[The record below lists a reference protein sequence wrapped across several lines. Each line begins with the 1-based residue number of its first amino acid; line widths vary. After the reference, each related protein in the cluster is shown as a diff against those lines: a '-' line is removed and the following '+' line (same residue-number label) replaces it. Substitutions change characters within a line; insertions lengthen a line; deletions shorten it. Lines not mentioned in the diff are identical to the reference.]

1 MDELRS
7 ALSNR
12 DCEMAST
19 QLVITNLKVDNE
31 SYRNESL
38 QLRDKLIQLVK
49 LVTDM
54 FLIQLKKNE
63 SLPL

>member
-54 FLIQLKKNE
+54 FLI
-63 SLPL
+63 